1 MRAGRIVVGRA
12 GAATFEIEDIA
23 LHRDQPVPPCSTSQC
38 GTDQPLRCGAMNIDE
53 DVMVDDEGGGEIDG
67 ATHARSNV
75 VGEKAPHL
83 VTKGQVF
90 GAEREIRARVRGAI
104 QVK

>member
-53 DVMVDDEGGGEIDG
+53 DVRVDDEGGGEIDG
-67 ATHARSNV
+67 ATHARSNLSARKRRTSSR
-75 VGEKAPHL
+75 KARSSGL
-83 VTKGQVF
+83 S
-90 GAEREIRARVRGAI
+90 ERSEHVSEGLF
-104 QVK
+104 K

>member
-1 MRAGRIVVGRA
+1 MQAGRIVVGRA
-12 GAATFEIEDIA
+12 GAATFEIQDIA
-23 LHRDQPVPPCSTSQC
+23 LHRDQPVKPCSTSQC
-38 GTDQPLRCGAMNIDE
+38 GTDEPLRCGAIDIHR
-53 DVMVDDEGGGEIDG
+53 DVRVDDEGGGEIDG
-67 ATHARSNV
+67 ATHARPNL
-75 VGEKAPHL
+75 VGEAPDL

>member
-1 MRAGRIVVGRA
+1 MKA
-12 GAATFEIEDIA
+12 
-23 LHRDQPVPPCSTSQC
+23 
-38 GTDQPLRCGAMNIDE
+38 
-53 DVMVDDEGGGEIDG
+53 GGEIDG